1 MMSVMTQRGQPAQSV
16 APLPAHVGARCCA
29 ARVWATPAR
38 GRKHAGVDTTQRAR
52 LPLGLWRAPMAGLL
66 ERFLDGPVFG
76 DGDGNGP
83 GAQLVEQVRVP
94 SRPSVPVGW

>member
-1 MMSVMTQRGQPAQSV
+1 
-16 APLPAHVGARCCA
+16 
-29 ARVWATPAR
+29 
-38 GRKHAGVDTTQRAR
+38 
-52 LPLGLWRAPMAGLL
+52 MAGLL